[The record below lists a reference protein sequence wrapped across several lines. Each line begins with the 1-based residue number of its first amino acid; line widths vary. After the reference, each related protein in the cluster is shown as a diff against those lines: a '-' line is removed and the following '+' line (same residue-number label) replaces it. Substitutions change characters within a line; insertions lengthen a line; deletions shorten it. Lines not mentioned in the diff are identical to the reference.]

1 MNLNRTRKPRGKSV
15 DVNAFLP
22 IWKRETAAGKTI
34 GQIAIILNAELGTAY
49 EVDERGG
56 CQGLSTFVSNTR
68 NAMAKSL
75 YEKHRRTLEDWQL
88 HKRTDDLKAFEK
100 KVEKFLDEQLPSPA
114 RRGKNKAAIA
124 DIVSQFSFDLDAPQM
139 GDLDTPQESE
149 NDDNVINV

>member
-34 GQIAIILNAELGTAY
+34 GQIAVILNEELGTSY
-49 EVDERGG
+49 EVDEKGG

-68 NAMAKSL
+68 NAMAKKIF
-75 YEKHRRTLEDWQL
+75 EDNKRTLAQWQET
-88 HKRTDDLKAFEK
+88 KQVDNLKKFEER
-100 KVEKFLDEQLPSPA
+100 VDKFLDDQLPSPA

-124 DIVSQFSFDLDAPQM
+124 DIVAGFSFELDAPQ
-139 GDLDTPQESE
+139 ESD
-149 NDDNVINV
+149 NSDDNDGVIDV